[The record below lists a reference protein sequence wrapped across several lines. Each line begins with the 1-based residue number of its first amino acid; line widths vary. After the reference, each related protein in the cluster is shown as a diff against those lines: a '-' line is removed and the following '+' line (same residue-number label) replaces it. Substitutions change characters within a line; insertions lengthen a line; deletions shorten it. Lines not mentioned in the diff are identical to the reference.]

1 MRSPVS
7 SHAPHSGKIL
17 LVDDDS
23 DGVMARRSV
32 LEELGCK
39 VVPAGCGLDA
49 LRAVEKE
56 DFDLIITDYK
66 MSRMNGVELI
76 AKLREKQFRNPIIL
90 LAGLADCLGFRA
102 QDTGA
107 DVVIQKSANEV
118 TTLVRHTKRLLHLP
132 AKKPPRSVPA
142 GPKNTRSHTAGS

>member
-7 SHAPHSGKIL
+7 SHAHHLGRIL
-17 LVDDDS
+17 LVDDNT

-32 LEELGCK
+32 LEELGYT

-49 LRAVEKE
+49 LRAVEE
-56 DFDLIITDYK
+56 ENFDLIITVYK
-66 MSRMNGVELI
+66 MSPINGVELI
-76 AKLREKQFRNPIIL
+76 SKLREKQFRNPIIL
-90 LAGLADCLGFRA
+90 LAGFAESLGFRA

-107 DVVIQKSANEV
+107 DVLIQKSATEV
-118 TTLVRHTKRLLHLP
+118 TTLVRHTKRLLHWP
-132 AKKPPRSVPA
+132 AKKPPRSVPP